1 VTVVSC
7 LPFLRFKCASL
18 LQLINKY
25 TWTEGNRHL
34 SKCRGYPSGSKRRK
48 KQQAKMREEEVA
60 AKSRNI
66 AVTGSEVQRRYFCGT
81 CKRTENQRTWC
92 DRLDLRNDE
101 NRSSLTSGAVAE
113 ERQDVSSKNTID
125 EMADAITGSND
136 ISL

>member
-1 VTVVSC
+1 
-7 LPFLRFKCASL
+7 
-18 LQLINKY
+18 
-25 TWTEGNRHL
+25 
-34 SKCRGYPSGSKRRK
+34 
-48 KQQAKMREEEVA
+48 MREEEVA